1 MTHLLFFFACSGAT
15 DVKDTSVDTGIVEPS
30 TEPSTE
36 PSGEP
41 VTEPSSETSTDAS
54 VVVFNELLAK
64 SDLTEDWIE
73 LYNASVDA
81 RKSRNSAKHRQN
93 LAETSRKPQN

>member
-36 PSGEP
+36 PATEPSTEPSGEP
-41 VTEPSSETSTDAS
+41 ATEPSSETSTDAS
-54 VVVFNELLAK
+54 FVVFNELLAK

-73 LYNASVDA
+73 LYN
-81 RKSRNSAKHRQN
+81 
-93 LAETSRKPQN
+93 